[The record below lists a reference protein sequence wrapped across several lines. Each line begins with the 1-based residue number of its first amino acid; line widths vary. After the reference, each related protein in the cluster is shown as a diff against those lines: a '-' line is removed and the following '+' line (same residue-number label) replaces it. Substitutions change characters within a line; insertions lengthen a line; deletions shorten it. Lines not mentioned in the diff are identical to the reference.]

1 MTSIVSKIR
10 LTAAEQFWY
19 VPQCIAFGAG
29 YFAKVPVNKALAE
42 LGQIPGAGY
51 TGTSGRS
58 VACCLAR

>member
-19 VPQCIAFGAG
+19 VRQCIAFGAG
-29 YFAKVPVNKALAE
+29 YFANVPVKKALAE
-42 LGQIPGAGY
+42 LGQIPAP
-51 TGTSGRS
+51 